1 MDSGRRASAFLHR
14 PDVVELAPD
23 LYLISGKNKARF
35 PYCNAFLIT
44 GDETVLIDTGVGVVR
59 LKELDESL
67 RIDKII
73 ISHPHPD
80 HISGCKVLKDRPLL
94 LPVETP
100 DSVNDLVS
108 LGIRF
113 TGTPENGV
121 MWAEFAKNSLGIEP
135 LRDPDGRFGDGDM
148 LDFGAVRLEAIRA
161 PGHLPDHYCFFDH
174 SSKTLLTTDI
184 DFTSFGPWYG
194 NPECEIM
201 PFKESIRKIM
211 DLPYQ
216 RVCSSHK
223 PPVEGD
229 ATDEFT
235 AYLEMFK
242 LQRRRIL
249 HLCDPPATLEQM
261 VRVSPFYGNKLN
273 DKRIQEIFEEN
284 MILKNLE
291 LLMQDGRVAE
301 KDGVYRIIR

>member
-1 MDSGRRASAFLHR
+1 MRKQAACEFIKR

-44 GDETVLIDTGVGVVR
+44 GAETVLIDTGVGVVR

-94 LPVETP
+94 LPAETP
-100 DSVNDLVS
+100 DSVNDLVN

-121 MWAEFAKNSLGIEP
+121 MWAEFAINSLGLEP
-135 LRDPDGRFGDGDM
+135 LQKPAGRFRDGDM
-148 LDFGAVRLEAIRA
+148 LDFGSVRLEAIRA

-174 SSKTLLTTDI
+174 CSKTLLTTDI

-211 DLPYQ
+211 DLPYL

-291 LLMQDGRVAE
+291 LLMQDGRVEE
-301 KDGVYRIIR
+301 KNGFYRIIR